1 MEAVDLYRIAAA
13 GALDLSAL
21 SPEREI
27 SLLHLDGSPLELDK
41 GEKALVL
48 ADRDQLTQVMT
59 NLIGNVE
66 RYTCEQVP
74 VEILAGIEA
83 GQAILEVRDHGEG
96 VPKDELDEIF
106 GRFYRR
112 DGSRSRETGGTG
124 LGLSIV
130 AAIAA
135 VHGGT
140 AQALA
145 TAGGGLTIRVSFPAI
160 DPSPSEKKAGK
171 KPGKV
176 FKKGAPKNS
185 LKDSGKDSA

>member
-1 MEAVDLYRIAAA
+1 M
-13 GALDLSAL
+13 
-21 SPEREI
+21 
-27 SLLHLDGSPLELDK
+27 
-41 GEKALVL
+41 L

-66 RYTCEQVP
+66 RYTNPQVP
-74 VEILAGIEA
+74 VEILAGIHAGEA
-83 GQAILEVRDHGEG
+83 VLEVRDHGEG
-96 VPKDELDEIF
+96 VPEEELEEIF

-140 AQALA
+140 AQALP
-145 TAGGGLTIRVSFPAI
+145 TAGGGLTIRISFPAL
-160 DPSPSEKKAGK
+160 PPPAVQK
-171 KPGKV
+171 KPSRKIGKV
-176 FKKGAPKNS
+176 FKKGTGKKATRNTGLAVPKTIEE
-185 LKDSGKDSA
+185 